1 MKSLST
7 IKPGYSGTAAR
18 QLILESSLT
27 HVKYKYQRDNSSV
40 NLVAFNE
47 FAPSAIAKSGG
58 VFTGPIKF
66 LTSSSTPVQLS
77 PADGIVTI
85 NLSFGG
91 LFKLSLTESVSSF
104 EVINVA
110 PGLAVMFTLVIAQDT
125 SPFTQTVNWTF
136 SGSTIK
142 WPNGTPVANS
152 LGSSKFDVFSF
163 KTVDAGATWHA
174 MANGL
179 GYLA

>member
-27 HVKYKYQRDNSSV
+27 HVKYKYQRDNSST

-47 FAPSAIAKSGG
+47 FAPGAIVKAGG
-58 VFTGPIKF
+58 VFTGPIK
-66 LTSSSTPVQLS
+66 LVSSSSSIVQLQ

-91 LFKLSLTESVSSF
+91 IFKLSLTENVDSF

-110 PGLAVMFTLVIAQDT
+110 PGVAVMFTLIVAQDT
-125 SPFTQTVNWTF
+125 SPYAQTIDWTF
-136 SGSTIK
+136 TGSTIK
-142 WPNGTPVANS
+142 WSENTPVANT
-152 LGSSKFDVFSF
+152 LGISKLDVFSF
-163 KTVDAGATWHA
+163 KTISAGASWYA

-179 GYLA
+179 GYLL